1 MIPSHYMKKFIAVGI
16 TSNTITISFLN
27 SALEDCSK
35 MIEPLNT
42 CGQAFGLPEGGPRE
56 REREREVH
64 LHQYRKC
71 QFSFSCLLSYYY
83 NYTVCIYIH
92 LLLYECSNNLLSTV
106 LVHNLNCIIP
116 TEIWNETNDVCSQI
130 QTFALKFLGLS
141 WWQSY

>member
-56 REREREVH
+56 RERERERFTYTSIENASSV
-64 LHQYRKC
+64 LVVSYPITIIT
-71 QFSFSCLLSYYY
+71 QFVS
-83 NYTVCIYIH
+83 IYICYYMNVQTTCYQQC
-92 LLLYECSNNLLSTV
+92 LYIT
-106 LVHNLNCIIP
+106 
-116 TEIWNETNDVCSQI
+116 
-130 QTFALKFLGLS
+130 
-141 WWQSY
+141 